1 MALCVSFDRIMEFV
15 LSHALLFRNDGGEVD
30 GGSATQDAVFP
41 LLRAHSTLNPMGAS
55 RRRRRGRGG
64 EDGGSDDSDGN
75 WTQEFVVVVIRRRS
89 PCTPA
94 RGIVTRLSLDP
105 NEAAV
110 LGVLFAPYNEE
121 DGRECTYY
129 ERSAIAKEDDGG
141 DGK

>member
-1 MALCVSFDRIMEFV
+1 M
-15 LSHALLFRNDGGEVD
+15 FRNDGGEVD
-30 GGSATQDAVFP
+30 GGGATQDAVFP
-41 LLRAHSTLNPMGAS
+41 VLRARPNLNPMGAS

-94 RGIVTRLSLDP
+94 RGIATRSSPDQ

-110 LGVLFAPYNEE
+110 LAVLFAP
-121 DGRECTYY
+121 
-129 ERSAIAKEDDGG
+129 
-141 DGK
+141 